1 MLCPEIHNIVM
12 NVLQIFLKNSI
23 LDFLERG
30 GGEGGSPIIGQPGH
44 SADILFCTVRL
55 YCLKYS
61 LANFYQV
68 EPIEV
73 YYIYIL

>member
-1 MLCPEIHNIVM
+1 M
-12 NVLQIFLKNSI
+12 NVLQIFLKIQNWI
-23 LDFLERG
+23 FLRG
-30 GGEGGSPIIGQPGH
+30 GGKGGSPIIGQPGH
-44 SADILFCTVRL
+44 SADFLFCAVRL